1 MKIHTTKLYAPSNGE
16 RNSAE
21 ISVEIPNGTGQISLS
36 IQKSGSS
43 NHILGPSGWQ
53 SADYWFNGMPSEV
66 SNDNVAWFSLPAQL
80 VEHITYSNYSV
91 LCRRI
96 GSGTIARTIL
106 TGGALVAKPL
116 HANAPKGD
124 IELPPLPTGFSQ
136 ASLGSLAAV
145 DKTPKAVKE
154 APAVAE
160 ATAVV
165 PEDQSTHNANLI
177 DNTPQ
182 PDPAPAPEPAHIPE
196 PVLEV
201 VAVQTEVL
209 APKVPAAITEPISTP
224 REPQPR
230 AVFDAAMPKQL
241 PSSTTQ
247 KPRSISNLPILLG
260 VITAILMAF
269 AVYFF
274 GFRDSPSNDGA
285 NNAQPSM
292 HSKKPETSPAP
303 QVQKAPEPEPEPVKP
318 APVLGNKV
326 TKPSAPEVKPP
337 PKKSPTNTPVEQAKP
352 AQQPEKEQPPAPSV
366 PDLNR
371 MVNEALKR

>member
-16 RNSAE
+16 KNSAE

-53 SADYWFNGMPSEV
+53 SADYWFNGTPSEL

-106 TGGALVAKPL
+106 TGGALVAKPS

-145 DKTPKAVKE
+145 DKTP
-154 APAVAE
+154 
-160 ATAVV
+160 
-165 PEDQSTHNANLI
+165 
-177 DNTPQ
+177 Q
-182 PDPAPAPEPAHIPE
+182 PDPAPAPEPAPIPE
-196 PVLEV
+196 PVPEV
-201 VAVQTEVL
+201 VAVQPEVL
-209 APKVPAAITEPISTP
+209 APPVAEPELPAAITEPIATP
-224 REPQPR
+224 TEPQPR
-230 AVFDAAMPKQL
+230 AVFDAPMPKQL

-285 NNAQPSM
+285 NNAQPST

-303 QVQKAPEPEPEPVKP
+303 PVQKAPEPEPEPEPVKP
-318 APVLGNKV
+318 APALVNKV

-337 PKKSPTNTPVEQAKP
+337 PKKSPTNTPVEPAKP
-352 AQQPEKEQPPAPSV
+352 APPPEKEQPPAPSI